1 MAHAPDAKRFRC
13 SSPGPLPRPSFP
25 RGDWA
30 LMPFI
35 VEKSRARMAFQALV
49 RYEHNG
55 HVHHGNLVR
64 RSRSGYVI
72 ERLDGDIEN
81 GFIGTDVRD
90 VATKLLCPLE
100 KTPAIICLGL
110 NYAQYAEQ
118 MNLPITTYPIVFTK
132 PPDALSGPTD
142 PIPVHPDAQGQLD
155 YEGELCVVIGRDAKN
170 VSASDAAE
178 YVLGYTAG
186 NDVTARNFQ
195 VPDASGGQYSYSK
208 SFDGFAPI
216 GPAIW
221 SPAVVPD
228 PRALRYRTLVNG
240 AVRQETATSDMIWS
254 VAQVVAHLSRG
265 TTLRR
270 GTVVML
276 GTPGGVGYSRG
287 QFLGDGDVV
296 AVEVDGLGRIENV
309 VSFEG
314 LGAK

>member
-1 MAHAPDAKRFRC
+1 MTLVIRPEQKDHQQHQ
-13 SSPGPLPRPSFP
+13 PRPSFP
-25 RGDWA
+25 RGVWA

-100 KTPAIICLGL
+100 KTPGIICLGL

-118 MNLPITTYPIVFTK
+118 INLPITTYPIVFTK
-132 PPDALSGPTD
+132 PPDALSGPAD

-170 VSASDAAE
+170 VSASDAADR
-178 YVLGYTAG
+178 LTAS
-186 NDVTARNFQ
+186 R
-195 VPDASGGQYSYSK
+195 PSGR
-208 SFDGFAPI
+208 
-216 GPAIW
+216 AIW

-287 QFLGDGDVV
+287 QFLRDGDVV